1 MVSIKT
7 FLASSVALIVAF
19 ANVEAAVSPTYPS
32 PGTIQIEGQSY
43 DITWTFDGKDPKTT
57 YTIDFMTG
65 SNDAQT
71 KLQTVAT
78 KVPANQLKYSFV
90 APQVSPNSA
99 IYFFMFTGSDGVSA
113 WTTRFGIAGADGK
126 LVAETEKTQPNGD
139 AIPWGTG
146 KLLSGAAVSANASSA
161 VSATASVSSVSS
173 VIPVASSSVA
183 SSSADIAVAVA
194 SSSASATVM
203 PAAASTPV
211 PSVAQVVPNNNSS
224 SATMVKPAL
233 TLVSAAVAAYFA
245 L

>member
-65 SNDAQT
+65 SNDVQT

-78 KVPANQLKYSFV
+78 KVPASQLKYSFV

-146 KLLSGAAVSANASSA
+146 KLLSGAAVSANASSSVSASVA
-161 VSATASVSSVSS
+161 VSSA
-173 VIPVASSSVA
+173 ASSASAA
-183 SSSADIAVAVA
+183 SSSANIAVAVA
-194 SSSASATVM
+194 STSGSASAAVT
-203 PAAASTPV
+203 PAATTPV
-211 PSVAQVVPNNNSS
+211 PSVAQVVSNKDSS
-224 SATMVKPAL
+224 SAAMVKPAL

>member
-32 PGTIQIEGQSY
+32 PGTIQVEGQSY

-57 YTIDFMTG
+57 YTIG
-65 SNDAQT
+65 SNDVQT
-71 KLQTVAT
+71 KLETVAT
-78 KVPANQLKYSFV
+78 KVPASQLKYSFV

-146 KLLSGAAVSANASSA
+146 KLLSGAAVNANASS
-161 VSATASVSSVSS
+161 VPATASVSSVA
-173 VIPVASSSVA
+173 PAASSSAV

-194 SSSASATVM
+194 SSSASAAVV
-203 PAAASTPV
+203 PAAATTAV
-211 PSVAQVVPNNNSS
+211 PSVAQVVSNKDSS
-224 SATMVKPAL
+224 SAAMVKPAL

>member
-65 SNDAQT
+65 SNDVQT
-71 KLQTVAT
+71 KLETVAT
-78 KVPANQLKYSFV
+78 KVPASQLKYSFV

-146 KLLSGAAVSANASSA
+146 KLLSGGAAAANASAAS
-161 VSATASVSSVSS
+161 VPATASVSSVA
-173 VIPVASSSVA
+173 PVASSSAV
-183 SSSADIAVAVA
+183 SSSADIAAAVA
-194 SSSASATVM
+194 SSSASAAVV
-203 PAAASTPV
+203 PAAATTPV
-211 PSVAQVVPNNNSS
+211 PSVAQVVSNKDSS
-224 SATMVKPAL
+224 SAAMVKPAL

>member
-32 PGTIQIEGQSY
+32 PGTIQVEGQSY
-43 DITWTFDGKDPKTT
+43 DITWTFDGKDPKIT

-65 SNDAQT
+65 SNDVQT
-71 KLQTVAT
+71 KLETVAT
-78 KVPANQLKYSFV
+78 KVPASQLKYSFV

-146 KLLSGAAVSANASSA
+146 KLLSGSSVSANASSS
-161 VSATASVSSVSS
+161 VPATASVSSVA
-173 VIPVASSSVA
+173 PVASSSVA
-183 SSSADIAVAVA
+183 VSSSADIAVAVA
-194 SSSASATVM
+194 SSSASAAVV
-203 PAAASTPV
+203 PAATTPV
-211 PSVAQVVPNNNSS
+211 PSVAQVVSNKDSS
-224 SATMVKPAL
+224 SAAMVKPAL